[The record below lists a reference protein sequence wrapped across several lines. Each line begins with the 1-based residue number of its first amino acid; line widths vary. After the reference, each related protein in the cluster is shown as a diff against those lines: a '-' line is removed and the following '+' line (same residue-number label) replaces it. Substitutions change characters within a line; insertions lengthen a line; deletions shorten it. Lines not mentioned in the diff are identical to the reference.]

1 MKIAVTGGRGF
12 IGSHVADWA
21 EQAGHEVF
29 FFDKRL
35 GYDIMNPLDALTD
48 FGAEAVIHLA
58 GVLGTMELFDDIEEA
73 IRINTIGSYRIANWC
88 LENDAQYT
96 GILVPDVFPSIYCA
110 TKVGAQRI
118 TSALHHAKGLKVS
131 HVTAFNAHGPGQAYG
146 PGHPQKFG
154 PTFSIAAWNN
164 RPIPVWGDGSHLV
177 DPVSVRDVARML
189 VDAVRFPGDVVLD
202 GGTGVA
208 VTVKEIAEFV
218 LEVTKSKAGID
229 YLPMRIGE
237 TKTNVAATGRGW
249 ELLDWRPEFL
259 WGHLEE
265 TVMWYKGKDYEV
277 ESGLPG

>member
-12 IGSHVADWA
+12 IGSHVADFA
-21 EQAGHEVF
+21 EAAGHEVF

-58 GVLGTMELFDDIEEA
+58 GVLGTAELFDDIEEA
-73 IRINTIGSYRIANWC
+73 IRINTVGSYRIANWC
-88 LENDAQYT
+88 LEHDAQYT

-110 TKVGAQRI
+110 TKVAAQRL

-131 HVTAFNAHGPGQAYG
+131 HVTAYNAHGPGQAFG

-154 PTFSIAAWNN
+154 PTFSVAAWNN

-189 VDAVRFPGDVVLD
+189 VDATAFSDDVVLD

-208 VTVKEIAEFV
+208 VSVREIAEFV
-218 LEVTKSKAGID
+218 IDVTGSTAGIE

-237 TKTNVAATGRGW
+237 TKTNLPADGRGW
-249 ELLDWRPEFL
+249 HLLDWQPQFN
-259 WGHLEE
+259 WNHLRE

-277 ESGLPG
+277 DSGLRG

>member
-1 MKIAVTGGRGF
+1 MKITVTGGKGF
-12 IGSHVADWA
+12 IGSHVARWA
-21 EQAGHEVF
+21 ERAGHQVR
-29 FFDKRL
+29 FFDKRD
-35 GYDIMNPLDALTD
+35 GNDIMGDLSGLD
-48 FGAEAVIHLA
+48 GSEAVIHLA
-58 GVLGTMELFDDIEEA
+58 GVLGTLELFDTIQDA
-73 IRINTIGSYRIANWC
+73 IDKNVTGSYRIANWC

-110 TKVGAQRI
+110 TKVAAHRL
-118 TSALHHAKGLKVS
+118 TSALHQAKGLKVS
-131 HVTAFNAHGPGQAYG
+131 HVIAYNAHGPGQAYG

-177 DPVSVRDVARML
+177 DPISVRDVARML
-189 VDAVRFPGDVVLD
+189 VDATKFSDDVVFD

-208 VTVKEIAEFV
+208 VSVQEIAKFV
-218 LEVTKSKAGID
+218 IEVTKSKAGID

-237 TKTNVAATGRGW
+237 TPTNVAATGRGW